1 MQFGVSKLITFVQS
15 TAVNILPV
23 WHTHTPNYSAC
34 FRCFLLEPI
43 ALCPGL
49 FLSFPFPLHFRSLP
63 SLALAHPH
71 STAVTTTV
79 QDKETVRCGK
89 NPVCAFCHCLVVG
102 CNFATILPHMC
113 QKTAVQSCRTKKKNH
128 HNTTP
133 EKNQQ
138 ASLSRSLFVSSRCLY
153 LTGTEERTHT
163 LAPTLAHWHTSTLLR
178 LFLHLLC
185 FSLLAWWG
193 WAMQKWSGDSHTFP

>member
-23 WHTHTPNYSAC
+23 WHTHTPPPPNYSAC
-34 FRCFLLEPI
+34 FRCLLLEPI

-89 NPVCAFCHCLVVG
+89 NPVCTFCHCLVVA
-102 CNFATILPHMC
+102 CNFATILPHIC
-113 QKTAVQSCRTKKKNH
+113 QKTAVQSCRTKKKKSPQH
-128 HNTTP
+128 DARKKPTSI
-133 EKNQQ
+133 
-138 ASLSRSLFVSSRCLY
+138 ALSLFVCLF
-153 LTGTEERTHT
+153 
-163 LAPTLAHWHTSTLLR
+163 R
-178 LFLHLLC
+178 LVVC
-185 FSLLAWWG
+185 I
-193 WAMQKWSGDSHTFP
+193 